1 MKRPDTDTLNTLDL
15 MVSELAM
22 YFSKSWCE
30 SLTGGNETESIHQW
44 NLGVQK
50 LNELNALVFPQS
62 EVHNEV
68 TSDLIAQSPEALQEQ
83 FNKKFEGVDL

>member
-1 MKRPDTDTLNTLDL
+1 MKRPDSDTLDR
-15 MVSELAM
+15 LADM
-22 YFSKSWCE
+22 SFDINGHFDTAWHESKS
-30 SLTGGNETESIHQW
+30 GGNETESIHQW